1 MKSKDEQIHELEQQ
15 VSDMAMEITR
25 LRKENKELKE
35 YIFDVFTNK
44 HKYFK
49 LSDIQSELTAQSHQ
63 NSGSLLDSR

>member
-1 MKSKDEQIHELEQQ
+1 MKSKDDQIHELEQQ
-15 VSDMAMEITR
+15 VSDIAIEIVR

-49 LSDIQSELTAQSHQ
+49 LSDIQSELTAQNRQS
-63 NSGSLLDSR
+63 NSIPPDH

>member
-49 LSDIQSELTAQSHQ
+49 LSDIQSELTAQNRQS
-63 NSGSLLDSR
+63 NSIPPDH

>member
-1 MKSKDEQIHELEQQ
+1 MTDKEKIHELEQQ
-15 VSDMAMEITR
+15 VIDMAIEITR

-49 LSDIQSELTAQSHQ
+49 LSDIQSELTAQNHQ
-63 NSGSLLDSR
+63 SNSTLLDL

>member
-49 LSDIQSELTAQSHQ
+49 LSDTQSELKVQSHQ
-63 NSGSLLDSR
+63 NNSTLLDH

>member
-1 MKSKDEQIHELEQQ
+1 MSKDEQIHELEQQ

-49 LSDIQSELTAQSHQ
+49 LSDIQSELTAQNRQS
-63 NSGSLLDSR
+63 NSIPPDH

>member
-1 MKSKDEQIHELEQQ
+1 MTDKEKIHELEQQ

-49 LSDIQSELTAQSHQ
+49 
-63 NSGSLLDSR
+63 